1 MLHPRGKVRG
11 PVLMRLPLRL
21 PAFIPLVFWV
31 GFQAVMFFA
40 ADGEA
45 VSWLAHVGGIIAEA
59 VLVIFIRRRA
69 VPLFDRQIMTPE
81 AVETADSR
89 QRDQT
94 DMRWGRQ

>member
-1 MLHPRGKVRG
+1 
-11 PVLMRLPLRL
+11 MRLPLRL

-45 VSWLAHVGGIIAEA
+45 VSWPAHVGGIIAD
-59 VLVIFIRRRA
+59 
-69 VPLFDRQIMTPE
+69 PLFDRQIMTPE

-89 QRDQT
+89 RRDRT

>member
-31 GFQAVMFFA
+31 GFQAVMFSA

-45 VSWLAHVGGIIAEA
+45 VSWPAHVGGIIARGQSWSSSY
-59 VLVIFIRRRA
+59 VV
-69 VPLFDRQIMTPE
+69 VPFRCSIGK
-81 AVETADSR
+81 S
-89 QRDQT
+89 
-94 DMRWGRQ
+94 